1 MKNKVFVVV
10 ESGTPSGGVKGVYSQ
25 FEVATKMAGAMK
37 TLEDSNASYKIHP
50 IDFDFIDFELISRAI
65 FKKMSD
71 NTEAGSTHS
80 GER

>member
-10 ESGTPSGGVKGVYSQ
+10 ESGTPNGGVKGVYSQ

-50 IDFDFIDFELISRAI
+50 VDFDFIYFELLGRAI
-65 FKKMSD
+65 SKKILD
-71 NTEAGSTHS
+71 KPE
-80 GER
+80 EK

>member
-10 ESGTPSGGVKGVYSQ
+10 ESGTPDGGVKGVYSQ

-50 IDFDFIDFELISRAI
+50 VDFDFIDFELLGRAI
-65 FKKMSD
+65 SKKILD
-71 NTEAGSTHS
+71 KPE
-80 GER
+80 EK

>member
-10 ESGTPSGGVKGVYSQ
+10 ESGTPNGGVKGVYSQ

-50 IDFDFIDFELISRAI
+50 VDFDFIDFELLGRAI
-65 FKKMSD
+65 SKKILD
-71 NTEAGSTHS
+71 KPE
-80 GER
+80 EK